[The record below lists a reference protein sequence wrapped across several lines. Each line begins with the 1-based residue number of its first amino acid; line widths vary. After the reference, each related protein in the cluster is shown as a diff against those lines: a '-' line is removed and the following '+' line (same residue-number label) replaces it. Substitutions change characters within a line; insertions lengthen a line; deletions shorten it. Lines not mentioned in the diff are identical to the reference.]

1 MPRLSETSLRAGLH
15 AVYIDN
21 MPTIRPPE
29 PPAEDME
36 LLSARVMRT
45 YGSENHIKRFEL
57 IFATRTVEIDVSN
70 PEHCWRGFDFAAN
83 ANLLANLFLLALKRP
98 NEVISARDEGR
109 FYQAR
114 VAQAHIEQAAEYASG
129 GTVTINGGSP
139 VYVNGNDYVY
149 QLAADYTTTRWLPV
163 RDPANDN
170 RWTLVSADRPD
181 GT

>member
-1 MPRLSETSLRAGLH
+1 MPTINRASFNAGLH
-15 AVYIDN
+15 QVWIEAN
-21 MPTIRPPE
+21 PAPTIRRPE

-45 YGSENHIKRFEL
+45 YGSDGYIKRFEL
-57 IFATRTVEIDVSN
+57 IFATHTVEIDVSN
-70 PEHCWRGFDFAAN
+70 PEHCWRGFDFAAS

-98 NEVISARDEGR
+98 IEVISARDEGR

-114 VAQAHIEQAAEYASG
+114 VAREHIEQAAEYASG

-139 VYVNGNDYVY
+139 VYVNGNDYV
-149 QLAADYTTTRWLPV
+149 LAHHPEYVV
-163 RDPANDN
+163 R
-170 RWTLVSADRPD
+170 TD